1 MNALNVLTN
10 HEISSNA
17 KVLYIYLM
25 EMAEGE
31 NNISILDYKIT
42 RDLNIT
48 QHRLDKLVDE
58 LETTEIIEKEELK
71 YYNNYTL

>member
-1 MNALNVLTN
+1 MNTLNVIKNNEL
-10 HEISSNA
+10 SSTA
-17 KVLYIYLM
+17 KVLYFYLC

-31 NNISILDYKIT
+31 NNISILDYQIT

-58 LETTEIIEKEELK
+58 LETTEIIEKETLK